1 MSLKDALGA
10 AFDLLKQPVAQG
22 AAEAASSLFNGS
34 AFVPYGDG
42 QRINLFQDVP
52 QQETP
57 QHGLPEKAQEM
68 ERGGRE

>member
-10 AFDLLKQPVAQG
+10 AYDVAMRPGMQG
-22 AAEAASSLFNGS
+22 AAEAASALFNGN
-34 AFVPYGDG
+34 AFVPYGEA
-42 QRINLFQDVP
+42 QNSKLFQDVP